1 MLPELEKIKGVP
13 PSAIIL
19 RELKKSAIEL
29 EQFLKDTALSLP
41 SLDKI
46 TPKISNV
53 LAQKFATTP
62 DYFLKLQ
69 EYYNKKLALNKLPKP
84 KPDVSK
90 ISRVLFWDTNFDQID
105 WIKSKKAV
113 VRRVFERGSPQEKEV
128 ILSFYGKEEVIKLL
142 NELHQKLTNENL
154 KNLPEYSIPITFRS
168 IQSVK

>member
-53 LAQKFATTP
+53 LAQKFGTTP

-128 ILSFYGKEEVIKLL
+128 IKLL

>member
-1 MLPELEKIKGVP
+1 MCSSDL
-13 PSAIIL
+13 
-19 RELKKSAIEL
+19 
-29 EQFLKDTALSLP
+29 
-41 SLDKI
+41 
-46 TPKISNV
+46 
-53 LAQKFATTP
+53 

-90 ISRVLFWDTNFDQID
+90 ISRILFWDTNFDQID

-128 ILSFYGKEEVIKLL
+128 ILTFYGKEEVIKLL

-168 IQSVK
+168 IQSVNSHLYS